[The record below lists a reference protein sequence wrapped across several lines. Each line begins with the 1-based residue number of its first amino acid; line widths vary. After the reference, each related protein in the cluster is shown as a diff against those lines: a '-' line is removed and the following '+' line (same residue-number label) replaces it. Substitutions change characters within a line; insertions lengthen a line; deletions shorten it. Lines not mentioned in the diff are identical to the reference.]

1 MNQKLCFFPEMFC
14 LSVKS
19 EWEHSLLRYG
29 DDVVQ
34 KHGNFFSK
42 NKITQNYDRIVQKID
57 FCFTYMAVDVT
68 SLRSSS
74 SYVDVIFVTTQQ
86 HPQQQEH
93 NSNSFFFLSEGP
105 TTTPQKL

>member
-1 MNQKLCFFPEMFC
+1 MFFFQKCFAWAWNQNENIHYYVMATTLFKNTAIFLAKTKLPIIMTELC
-14 LSVKS
+14 K
-19 EWEHSLLRYG
+19 
-29 DDVVQ
+29 
-34 KHGNFFSK
+34 
-42 NKITQNYDRIVQKID
+42 KID

-74 SYVDVIFVTTQQ
+74 SYGDVIFVATQPHQ
-86 HPQQQEH
+86 QQQEH